1 VQNKRLIKN
10 VPNQNGS
17 RTISQLAIFFKGPFS
32 ELAFACAGAGAD
44 GPKKIEVIFQS
55 VSRLSE
61 VYYSLSEMDFQG
73 RNIRMVVGG
82 KAHEIVLG
90 GQMADS
96 SNPAVPTIENKA
108 SGD

>member
-1 VQNKRLIKN
+1 MQNKRLIKN

-17 RTISQLAIFFKGPFS
+17 LTISQRAIFFEGPFS

-44 GPKKIEVIFQS
+44 GLKKIEVIFQS

-73 RNIRMVVGG
+73 RNIRMVLGE
-82 KAHEIVLG
+82 KAYEIVWG
-90 GQMADS
+90 GQMVDS
-96 SNPAVPTIENKA
+96 SNPAVPTIDNKVFWR
-108 SGD
+108 